1 MGLFASFA
9 ATALRHLPSSG
20 TLSGYNDP
28 ALVDFI
34 FEKTKSIR
42 HFEPWPEMSGITS
55 VLDFGGGCG
64 HHFFRAVRQSP
75 AIRWAVV
82 ETPDM
87 VKRASELE
95 TDGLRFFS
103 DISSALAW
111 LRAPP
116 LAHFSDPLPFPAD
129 PTRRFGVTP
138 PIPRPTTILTRK
150 FALPCR

>member
-111 LRAPP
+111 LGAPQVVHCNGA
-116 LAHFSDPLPFPAD
+116 LQFTDDPA
-129 PTRRFGVTP
+129 RF
-138 PIPRPTTILTRK
+138 
-150 FALPCR
+150 